1 MVTTEMLANLVLLGI
16 GGYVNFGAVAR
27 TRQRD
32 PDSGCPGPF
41 DHACAPMPGLRP
53 VVQVP

>member
-1 MVTTEMLANLVLLGI
+1 MVTTEVLANLVLLGI

-32 PDSGCPGPF
+32 PDSGCPGRSTTPALRCP
-41 DHACAPMPGLRP
+41 ACGP
-53 VVQVP
+53 